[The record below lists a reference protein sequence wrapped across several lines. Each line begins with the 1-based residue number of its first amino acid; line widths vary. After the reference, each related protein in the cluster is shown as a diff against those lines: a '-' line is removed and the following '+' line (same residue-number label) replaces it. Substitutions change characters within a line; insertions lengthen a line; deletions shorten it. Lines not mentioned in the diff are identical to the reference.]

1 MSYLFSII
9 IPVYNSESF
18 LSTTIDSI
26 LKQNFKNYEIILVD
40 DCSTDNT
47 NKLCKSYEKNFNN
60 IKLIDKSINT
70 GVGDSRNKGIK
81 FSTGKY
87 LIFVDSDD
95 GLFNSSLFFLD
106 KEISDKNEPDIVVV
120 HYVKDTFPQSNY
132 ELIQDNINNNNNSEA
147 LITYLDKK
155 KFPFAD
161 CWSFVCKRSFVISN
175 DIYFPKIRI
184 GESELFV
191 SKLICF
197 MKNFSF
203 MPEKFYDK
211 KDRDFSLNHTQ
222 GYEAAK
228 STLILLIEF
237 LIFNNNITMSKI
249 KHNFNNAYIEDAFG
263 IFSSLLILMNVKEI
277 KSLSKILDKNKCNLK
292 KFIKVPEKINVEKL
306 ILEFGSFDGL
316 VKFREAI
323 ISNKYDLVKGKL
335 NKCTKIYAYC
345 RHKYTAATIKILQNK
360 GYNVVGVIDDNKSYN
375 NSLFLDFKTINS
387 LKFFEIIQNNMSDV
401 LVVITHQREKTLIKI
416 TENLVKNGFNSKRIV
431 KFKY

>member
-106 KEISDKNEPDIVVV
+106 KEISDKNEPDVVVV

-147 LITYLDKK
+147 LITYLDEK

-292 KFIKVPEKINVEKL
+292 NFIKVSEKINVEKL

-416 TENLVKNGFNSKRIV
+416 TENLIKNGFNSKRIV

>member
-18 LSTTIDSI
+18 LSKTIDSI

-95 GLFNSSLFFLD
+95 GLFNNSLFFLD
-106 KEISDKNEPDIVVV
+106 KEISDKNEPDVVVV

-132 ELIQDNINNNNNSEA
+132 ELIQDNINNNNSEA
-147 LITYLDKK
+147 LITYLDEK

>member
-18 LSTTIDSI
+18 LSITIDSI
-26 LKQNFKNYEIILVD
+26 LRQNLTNYEIILVND
-40 DCSTDNT
+40 SSIDNT
-47 NKLCKSYEKNFNN
+47 KKICEAYKKKFNN
-60 IKLIDKSINT
+60 IKLINKNINT

-87 LIFVDSDD
+87 VVFVDSDD
-95 GLFNSSLFFLD
+95 GLFNNSLLSLK
-106 KEISDKNEPDIVVV
+106 KEIEDKNEPDVIVV

-132 ELIQDNINNNNNSEA
+132 QLIQDNINNNNNSED
-147 LITYLDKK
+147 LITYLDEK

-175 DIYFPKIRI
+175 NIYFPEIRI

-203 MPEKFYDK
+203 MPDKFYDK

-237 LIFNNNITMSKI
+237 LIFNNNIAMGKI

-263 IFSSLLILMNVKEI
+263 IFSSLLILMDSKEI
-277 KSLSKILDKNKCNLK
+277 KNLSKILDKNKSNLK
-292 KFIKVPEKINVEKL
+292 NFIKVPERINLEKL
-306 ILEFGSFDGL
+306 ILEFGSYDGL
-316 VKFREAI
+316 IKFRETI
-323 ISNKYDLVKGKL
+323 INNKYDSVKGKL

-345 RHKYTAATIKILQNK
+345 RHKYTAATIKLLQNK

-387 LKFFEIIQNNMSDV
+387 QKFFEITQNNMSDV
-401 LVVITHQREKTLIKI
+401 LVIITHQREKTLIKI
-416 TENLVKNGFNSKRIV
+416 TDNLIKNGLHNNQIV

>member
-1 MSYLFSII
+1 
-9 IPVYNSESF
+9 
-18 LSTTIDSI
+18 
-26 LKQNFKNYEIILVD
+26 
-40 DCSTDNT
+40 
-47 NKLCKSYEKNFNN
+47 
-60 IKLIDKSINT
+60 
-70 GVGDSRNKGIK
+70 
-81 FSTGKY
+81 
-87 LIFVDSDD
+87 
-95 GLFNSSLFFLD
+95 
-106 KEISDKNEPDIVVV
+106 
-120 HYVKDTFPQSNY
+120 
-132 ELIQDNINNNNNSEA
+132 
-147 LITYLDKK
+147 
-155 KFPFAD
+155 
-161 CWSFVCKRSFVISN
+161 
-175 DIYFPKIRI
+175 
-184 GESELFV
+184 
-191 SKLICF
+191 